1 MTGVTSS
8 AAAAAASGAS
18 AGPASVFP
26 AGSCDCHV
34 HAIGPADAY
43 PMVGDRH
50 YTPGLASHDDLLAHM
65 ARNGLSRAVI
75 IQPSVYGTDNR
86 CTLDSVRRL
95 GDAGRAVA
103 VVDDHIDLAGMKEL
117 HAAGVRGL
125 RVNVESAGA
134 RDPQRIVDALV
145 YWTGQ
150 VAPLGWHVQVY
161 ASLTALASAIPLLP
175 SLPAPIVLDHF
186 AMVPAGTPLTALDVT
201 TVLALVRDGRAY
213 IKLSAAYRIMPVDPS
228 EGDATAVARLAA
240 AFVDANAERVL
251 WGSDWPHTNREAGK
265 GPLEVSAYRKIDG
278 LVDSAL
284 AWMPDAA
291 VRQQVM
297 VDNPARLYGF

>member
-1 MTGVTSS
+1 M
-8 AAAAAASGAS
+8 
-18 AGPASVFP
+18 
-26 AGSCDCHV
+26 HV
-34 HAIGPADAY
+34 IGPADAY
-43 PMVGDRH
+43 LMVPDRH
-50 YTPGLASHDDLLAHM
+50 YTPGLASHEDLLAHM

-103 VVDDHIDLAGMKEL
+103 VVDDHIDLAGLKDL

-145 YWTGQ
+145 HWTGQ

-161 ASLTALASAIPLLP
+161 ASLTALAAAIPLLP

-186 AMVPAGTPLTALDVT
+186 AMVPAGTPLSALDVT
-201 TVLALVRDGRAY
+201 TVLGLVRDGRAY

-240 AFVDANAERVL
+240 AFIGANAERVL
-251 WGSDWPHTNREAGK
+251 WGSDWPHTNREPGK

-278 LVDSAL
+278 LVEAAL

-291 VRQQVM
+291 IRQRVL
-297 VDNPARLYGF
+297 VDNPARLYQF